1 VQASFIGTERGI
13 TESPDAMCIESAF
26 KGVQDSVYPH
36 SKTKTAENTIAKL
49 GTGIVHHDASP
60 INDY

>member
-1 VQASFIGTERGI
+1 
-13 TESPDAMCIESAF
+13 MCIESAF